1 MQETVDSATIWQA
14 IRATTAAPTYFEP
27 IVLGGVGFVDAAVGG
42 FNDPGLVVQ
51 SQAQKIW
58 PDRKIDVFLSLGTGQ
73 HIQRGLMHKNLLWLG
88 LDLCRTF
95 MRILT
100 SNEVI
105 THRIET
111 ELGQNV
117 FFHLNVD
124 NGLGDIN
131 IANWRMLG
139 EFETLTNKYLEK
151 GEIIEK
157 IKCLIQKI
165 AKPRPMKSCEDE
177 EPVYVDLPPSTQFH
191 RMITAIPQRVKSPSR
206 RQRNRLSMYVFIPP
220 PIVSTPPP
228 GNTGGREVS
237 SAT

>member
-1 MQETVDSATIWQA
+1 MTGNKEPIIFRSYPAPCSEPELQETVDGAAIWEA
-14 IRATTAAPTYFEP
+14 IRATTAAPMYFKP
-27 IVLGGVGFVDAAVGG
+27 IDIGAMGFVDAAVGG

-73 HIQRGLMHKNLLWLG
+73 HIQRGLTHNNLVWLV
-88 LDLCRTF
+88 LDLFRTF

-111 ELGQNV
+111 ELGQDV
-117 FFHLNVD
+117 FFHFNVD

-131 IANWRMLG
+131 IANWQMLG
-139 EFETLTNKYLEK
+139 KFETLTNKYLEK

-157 IKCLIQKI
+157 IKSLIQKI
-165 AKPRPMKSCEDE
+165 VNPRPMESCEDE
-177 EPVYVDLPPSTQFH
+177 GP
-191 RMITAIPQRVKSPSR
+191 A
-206 RQRNRLSMYVFIPP
+206 
-220 PIVSTPPP
+220 
-228 GNTGGREVS
+228 
-237 SAT
+237 